1 MCSQP
6 RYFPLYFTASIQT
19 FIIKCSKCMWN
30 TTKNVRRKWP
40 CEPIF
45 AEFPKVSILILFEE
59 WEMLQPEFSFLT
71 NSCSHFFFFY
81 QAQILEKRTNKF
93 NSFFLPVL
101 YPECPDMLAFLKERR
116 WVTWMKEYKTG
127 RWLRTVEKASDKI
140 QCAYLLLH
148 ASHLGEALN
157 IEMEQGIIWNNTVY
171 FIPFPSERV
180 LRIVLSI
187 RTHHSK
193 MLSLT
198 DFGHACVDLIPVW
211 HCCVDR
217 ST

>member
-1 MCSQP
+1 MYVKYHQKCKEKMALWTNFCWVSKSIHSDSIWGM
-6 RYFPLYFTASIQT
+6 RNAST
-19 FIIKCSKCMWN
+19 
-30 TTKNVRRKWP
+30 R
-40 CEPIF
+40 IF
-45 AEFPKVSILILFEE
+45 LFNQQ
-59 WEMLQPEFSFLT
+59 LLT
-71 NSCSHFFFFY
+71 FFFFFF
-81 QAQILEKRTNKF
+81 QAQSLERRTNKF

-187 RTHHSK
+187 RTITHHSK
-193 MLSLT
+193 LLSLKH
-198 DFGHACVDLIPVW
+198 FSHAYVDLIPVW

>member
-6 RYFPLYFTASIQT
+6 WYFPLYFTASIQT
-19 FIIKCSKCMWN
+19 FIIKCSKYMWN

-140 QCAYLLLH
+140 QCAYFITPCK
-148 ASHLGEALN
+148 SFGR
-157 IEMEQGIIWNNTVY
+157 GTGYWNGTRNY
-171 FIPFPSERV
+171 
-180 LRIVLSI
+180 L
-187 RTHHSK
+187 K
-193 MLSLT
+193 
-198 DFGHACVDLIPVW
+198 
-211 HCCVDR
+211 
-217 ST
+217 